1 MPRLQDL
8 YNSMSRKIKKYLLI
22 VAALLL
28 IVFLFQKINWLPS
41 FSGFF
46 KTKPLLIDDTP
57 VLIQEINNLSQIIT
71 ISVYDEVVMDST
83 KPKNL
88 PSFPGL
94 RPVPDKIVLIAKGKV
109 LAGVDLLKVKEE
121 DVFIYQDSV
130 SIRLP
135 PAEIFSTIVNPSDF
149 ETFDEVGKWTSKD
162 ITQIKKRMVN
172 KITSRALQNQILAKA
187 WQRSKFIIEN
197 FLRSVGFKKIYF
209 VPV

>member
-1 MPRLQDL
+1 
-8 YNSMSRKIKKYLLI
+8 MSRKVKTYLLTL
-22 VAALLL
+22 ALVLL
-28 IVFLFQKINWLPS
+28 MIFIFQKINWFPS
-41 FSGFF
+41 FSEIF

-57 VLIQEINNLSQIIT
+57 VLIKEINNLSQIIT
-71 ISVYDEVVMDST
+71 ITVYDEVVMESV

-109 LAGVDLLKVKEE
+109 LAGVDLSKIKEN
-121 DVFIYQDSV
+121 DVFVDQDSV

-149 ETFDEVGKWTSKD
+149 ETFDEVGEWTAKE
-162 ITQIKKRMVN
+162 ITEIKKKLVN
-172 KITSRALQNQILAKA
+172 KITTRALQNQILPKA

-197 FLRSVGFKKIYF
+197 FLRSIRFKKIYLQ
-209 VPV
+209 PA